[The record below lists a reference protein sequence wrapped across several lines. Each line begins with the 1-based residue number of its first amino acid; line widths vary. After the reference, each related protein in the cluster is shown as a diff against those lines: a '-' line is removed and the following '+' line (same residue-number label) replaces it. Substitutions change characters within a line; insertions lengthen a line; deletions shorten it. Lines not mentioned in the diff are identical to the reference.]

1 MCADHSDDE
10 NPTQVCVLVYTFL
23 ACTHICHMTEP
34 VPTRR
39 YLLSLLITCC
49 TSTSCIKNTPLPRST
64 FHPHPPNLPLPPNAT
79 ETGIQTHPT
88 SFPSR
93 RLLILRCHYPQV
105 TVRAR
110 ARYRRHSSR
119 HISLCCPSRWVHKS
133 QTTLQPS
140 NSSTGTLT
148 SCQARERHRKRQFRF
163 E

>member
-1 MCADHSDDE
+1 MCASLYLSCMYAYMPHDRTS
-10 NPTQVCVLVYTFL
+10 PYMRVP
-23 ACTHICHMTEP
+23 P
-34 VPTRR
+34 VAPHHLL
-39 YLLSLLITCC
+39 YLHFMHQ
-49 TSTSCIKNTPLPRST
+49 TPLPHST